1 MWNGCGGKNM
11 RYRIV
16 VDSCC
21 ELQEKYKNDERFR
34 RVPLGLEVGDYQ
46 IWDDENFNQKEFLEK
61 VAAYPLCP
69 KSSCP
74 SPEKYMEAYDCD
86 AEEIY
91 VVTLSSHLSGS
102 YNSAELGKNL
112 FIEKHG
118 EKKIHVV
125 DSESA
130 SCGETQIAMRIM
142 RYKEAGLSFEDTVS
156 KIEVFKRRMRT
167 YFVLDNLETLR
178 KNGRLSGVKALVA
191 STLNIKPVM
200 IGNLGVI
207 EQKSQAIGINKALAK
222 LADCIVADVAH
233 PEKRTLMITHCNC
246 PERAEYMRK
255 LMEKR
260 ASYRKIVIMDT
271 AGVSSMYANDGG
283 IIVTL

>member
-1 MWNGCGGKNM
+1 MSYK
-11 RYRIV
+11 IV

-21 ELQEKYKNDERFR
+21 ELPEQYKKDSRFQSI
-34 RVPLGLEVGDYQ
+34 PLGLEVGDYQ
-46 IWDDENFNQKEFLEK
+46 ILDDESFNQKEFLAK
-61 VAAYPLCP
+61 VAACPTCP
-69 KSSCP
+69 KSNCP
-74 SPEKYMEAYDCD
+74 SPELFREAYHDE

-102 YNSAELGKNL
+102 YNSAELGKKL
-112 FIEKHG
+112 YEEKYG
-118 EKKIHVV
+118 SKKIHVG

-130 SCGETQIAMRIM
+130 SCGETQIAMKIM
-142 RYKEAGLSFEDTVS
+142 EYKEAGLSFEETVD
-156 KIEVFKRRMRT
+156 KVEKFKRQMRT

-200 IGNLGVI
+200 VGNLGVI
-207 EQKSQAIGINKALAK
+207 EQRGQAIGINKALAK
-222 LADCIVADVAH
+222 MADHLVADVKN
-233 PEKRTLMITHCNC
+233 PQERTLMITHCNC
-246 PERAEYMRK
+246 PERAEYMRR

-260 ASYRKIVIMDT
+260 ASYRDVVIMDT
-271 AGVSSMYANDGG
+271 AGISSMYANDGG

>member
-1 MWNGCGGKNM
+1 MSYK
-11 RYRIV
+11 IV

-21 ELQEKYKNDERFR
+21 ELPEEYKNDSRFEI
-34 RVPLGLEVGDYQ
+34 VPLGLEVGDYIIQ
-46 IWDDENFNQKEFLEK
+46 DDENFNQKEFLQK
-61 VAAYPLCP
+61 VADYPLCP

-74 SPEKYMEAYDCD
+74 SPERFREAYHDG

-102 YNSAELGKNL
+102 YNSAELGKRL
-112 FIEKHG
+112 YSEKYG

-130 SCGETQIAMRIM
+130 SCGETQLVEKIVA
-142 RYKEAGLSFEDTVS
+142 YKEAGLGFEETV
-156 KIEVFKRRMRT
+156 KAVETFKRKMRT

-178 KNGRLSGVKALVA
+178 KNGRLSSVKALVA

-200 IGNLGVI
+200 VGNWGVI
-207 EQKSQAIGINKALAK
+207 EQKGQAIGINKALAK
-222 LADCIVADVAH
+222 MADCLVADVKN
-233 PEKRTLMITHCNC
+233 PEERTLMITHCNC
-246 PERAEYMRK
+246 PERAEFMRG

-260 ASYRKIVIMDT
+260 ASYKRILVMDT

-283 IIVTL
+283 VIVTL